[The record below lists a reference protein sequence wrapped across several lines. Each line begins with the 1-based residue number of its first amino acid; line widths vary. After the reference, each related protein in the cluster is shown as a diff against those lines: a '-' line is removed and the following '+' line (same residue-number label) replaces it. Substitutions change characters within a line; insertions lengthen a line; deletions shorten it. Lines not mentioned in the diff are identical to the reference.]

1 MTPLELF
8 TFMFVNGS
16 VFILAILSI
25 MLVGIGFV
33 FVATTTIIFLIDVY
47 ETREFNKK
55 IEEVNK
61 RINKHRSKK

>member
-8 TFMFVNGS
+8 TFVFVNGL

-25 MLVGIGFV
+25 ILVGIGFI
-33 FVATTTIIFLIDVY
+33 FVATTTMIFLIDVY

-55 IEEVNK
+55 IEQMNK
-61 RINKHRSKK
+61 RINEHRSKK